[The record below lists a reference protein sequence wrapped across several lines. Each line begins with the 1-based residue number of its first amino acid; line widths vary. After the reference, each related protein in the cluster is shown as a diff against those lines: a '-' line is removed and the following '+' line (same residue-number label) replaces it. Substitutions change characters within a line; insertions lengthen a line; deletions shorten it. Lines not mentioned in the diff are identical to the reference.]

1 MAMAT
6 VTSNDEMMMTMPHAA
21 LIIGGFTAAIADAT
35 SKATKASGVLR
46 VQRLC
51 VGWRSYGDY
60 HQVVGWCFTTVAQ
73 KAQTINLRLKV
84 AWRCL

>member
-1 MAMAT
+1 MAIAT

-51 VGWRSYGDY
+51 VGWRSWGLPGCPEGANYKFKIESGM
-60 HQVVGWCFTTVAQ
+60 
-73 KAQTINLRLKV
+73 KMRI
-84 AWRCL
+84 

>member
-60 HQVVGWCFTTVAQ
+60 PVAQ

-84 AWRCL
+84 A